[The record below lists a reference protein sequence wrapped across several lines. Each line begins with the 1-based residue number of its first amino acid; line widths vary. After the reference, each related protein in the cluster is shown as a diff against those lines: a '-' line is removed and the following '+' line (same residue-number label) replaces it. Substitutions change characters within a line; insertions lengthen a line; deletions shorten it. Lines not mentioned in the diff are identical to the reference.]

1 MTDTDSQNGWNE
13 YSKLV
18 LKELESLADSID
30 NLNTEIQGVRET
42 LTEMKVKESRVDELK
57 VWKEKVDEVC
67 SPTQLKELVEK
78 VDTLN
83 TFKIKAIGVFIA
95 AQFSMGAIAWYL
107 KLF

>member
-1 MTDTDSQNGWNE
+1 MTDMDKQNGWNE

-30 NLNTEIQGVRET
+30 NLNTQIQGVKET
-42 LTEMKVKESRVDELK
+42 LTEMKVKETRVDELR

-83 TFKIKAIGVFIA
+83 TFKIKAIGVFVA
-95 AQFSMGAIAWYL
+95 VQFAMGTIAWYL